1 MKFPFRMACFQGYVR
16 LGRVLYWSRRDRI
29 SWPRNH
35 NKSIPDVSAE
45 DTKLFWF
52 WTPYVKQR
60 CIIRTYTCAQ
70 VNVKILTHACCS
82 PVFLRETSVMKYKN
96 LQYKYPLQQESF
108 ECLSNAVQ
116 LRICTINISQWKYM
130 GVSKNC
136 GVSPKMDG
144 ENNGKPYFNGW
155 FGGKTH
161 YFRKHPFLQS
171 YSTHSFSPES
181 FHESFHVVKQVKA
194 HKAKALNLDK
204 CYVWGFF
211 ESLEGLTKIPGNERW
226 MSLWR
231 GLKFKHHPD
240 FFGLKVMVMGPQ
252 LMTTVTFGDVLK
264 FKSCHKKKNT
274 QIS

>member
-1 MKFPFRMACFQGYVR
+1 MVGRWSFLFGWPVFRGMFVLGEYCTGAVGIEFHDPEITTNQFLTFLPKTRSCFDSG
-16 LGRVLYWSRRDRI
+16 LLMSNKDVLYVHIPVHKSTSR
-29 SWPRNH
+29 SW
-35 NKSIPDVSAE
+35 
-45 DTKLFWF
+45 
-52 WTPYVKQR
+52 
-60 CIIRTYTCAQ
+60 
-70 VNVKILTHACCS
+70 LTHACCS

-211 ESLEGLTKIPGNERW
+211 ESLDGLTKIPGVWKMNVPSER
-226 MSLWR
+226 
-231 GLKFKHHPD
+231 
-240 FFGLKVMVMGPQ
+240 VEV
-252 LMTTVTFGDVLK
+252 
-264 FKSCHKKKNT
+264 
-274 QIS
+274 

>member
-1 MKFPFRMACFQGYVR
+1 MAPKSQQINSWRFCR
-16 LGRVLYWSRRDRI
+16 RHEAVLILDSLCQTKMYYTYIYLCTSQRQDLD
-29 SWPRNH
+29 SCLLFTSLFERN
-35 NKSIPDVSAE
+35 
-45 DTKLFWF
+45 
-52 WTPYVKQR
+52 
-60 CIIRTYTCAQ
+60 
-70 VNVKILTHACCS
+70 
-82 PVFLRETSVMKYKN
+82 
-96 LQYKYPLQQESF
+96 QYKYPLQQESF
-108 ECLSNAVQ
+108 ECLPNAVQ
-116 LRICTINISQWKYM
+116 LRICTININQWKYM
-130 GVSKNC
+130 GVSKNG

-226 MSLWR
+226 MSLLSVLR

-240 FFGLKVMVMGPQ
+240 FCWP
-252 LMTTVTFGDVLK
+252 
-264 FKSCHKKKNT
+264 
-274 QIS
+274 